1 MLAVTYDPVL
11 VVTSI
16 LVAIMASFTA
26 LRLTTGL
33 NALEPAARK
42 PVIAQAAIA
51 LGGGIWSMHFVGM
64 LAVELPIGITYEALP
79 TLLSALLAI
88 LVTGIGLM
96 LLHFGTRTKARILLA
111 GSVAGLGIVGMHYL
125 GMQAIR
131 GNCTIHYASAGV
143 VLASLI
149 SVSTSTA
156 AFYFA
161 YSKRTLKMSA
171 IGGIM
176 FGLSISAMHYSAMIF
191 TVFRSEEGLAVLN
204 EPTLSTGTL
213 AMIVS
218 LAAFLI
224 CGLFL
229 LNLVPS
235 TPASTTREESQPDRI
250 AADTEASGAS
260 PEHSVPEA
268 ENRPSFTPG
277 PAAAGATT
285 TATTA
290 AAQRSGRDVALSKA
304 FQDQDGGENGA
315 RPKRIPYE
323 RENTIR
329 FFTASHIWAVQADG
343 HYARVIN
350 HDGEHFCPWPLSK
363 VEEVL
368 ASASFLRTHRSYLVN
383 LDHVA
388 GFKKEGDKGFC
399 LFGSEKTTEVP
410 VSRSQMGTVRKA
422 LDLT

>member
-96 LLHFGTRTKARILLA
+96 LLHFGIRTKARILLA

-191 TVFRSEEGLAVLN
+191 TVFKSEEGLAILN
-204 EPTLSTGTL
+204 QPTLSTGML
-213 AMIVS
+213 ALIVS

-224 CGLFL
+224 CGIFL

-235 TPASTTREESQPDRI
+235 TPGTAGADPQPNSVAAPFDASNAVLQP
-250 AADTEASGAS
+250 A
-260 PEHSVPEA
+260 V
-268 ENRPSFTPG
+268 
-277 PAAAGATT
+277 PAAGDMPSPAIDPSAATVT
-285 TATTA
+285 

-304 FQDQDGGENGA
+304 FQEQDEGESA
-315 RPKRIPYE
+315 TRPKRIPYE

-329 FFTASHIWAVQADG
+329 FFTANHIWAVQADG

-422 LDLT
+422 LDLA